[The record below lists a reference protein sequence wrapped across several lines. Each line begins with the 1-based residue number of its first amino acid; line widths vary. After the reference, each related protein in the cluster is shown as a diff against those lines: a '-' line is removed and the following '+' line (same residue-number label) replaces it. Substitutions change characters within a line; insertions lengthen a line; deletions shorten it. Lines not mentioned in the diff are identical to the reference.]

1 MNDDA
6 TRGTTI
12 GTVAIAEAPDGV
24 DHPTP
29 GRVLEGLP
37 APDRVAAP
45 EPSRAD

>member
-6 TRGTTI
+6 PCGTTI

-29 GRVLEGLP
+29 GRALEGRP
-37 APDRVAAP
+37 APDRVAAA
-45 EPSRAD
+45 EPGRAD